1 MTRAFDPADPHA
13 APLVGGAPYRVVRR
27 VLAGVPCLLEL
38 PPEGQ
43 PVTALCVVYHGAWA
57 AKEGKL
63 GVYAALAAGRAGV
76 DGAGVDGAG
85 AGGAA
90 VLLPDAA
97 LHGERQGDTPPDL
110 NAREY
115 VWESVRRTVAEAPAL
130 LEALHTQAG
139 ADLGPD
145 FGSAFRSAP
154 LWLVGS
160 SMGGY
165 VVQTLRRTLPD
176 AGLPVARTA
185 ALITSGV
192 WNEPQVRVPALRA
205 FLDTYRP
212 VTHVAELPVTPLL
225 LASGEADPTFPL
237 AAHHAPTAAAYRAA
251 FAQAGADAGLVER
264 TFAGVGHYTSVQ
276 MRDAVLDF
284 LEPGRPPA

>member
-1 MTRAFDPADPHA
+1 MTRAFDPGDPHA
-13 APLVGGAPYRVVRR
+13 APLAGGRPYRVVRR

-43 PVTALCVVYHGAWA
+43 AVTAVCVVYHGAWA

-63 GVYAALAAGRAGV
+63 GVYAALAAGRAG
-76 DGAGVDGAG
+76 GS
-85 AGGAA
+85 GAA

-97 LHGERQGDTPPDL
+97 LHGERQGDTPPGL

-130 LEALHTQAG
+130 LEALHAEFS
-139 ADLGPD
+139 AEFGPD
-145 FGSAFRSAP
+145 FRSAP

-176 AGLPVARTA
+176 AGFPVARTA

-192 WNEPQVRVPALRA
+192 WQEPEVRAPHLQA
-205 FLDTYRP
+205 FLDAHRP

-251 FAQAGADAGLVER
+251 FAGRPDLFQEQ
-264 TFAGVGHYTSVQ
+264 TFAGVGHYTSRF
-276 MRDAVLDF
+276 MRDATLAF
-284 LEPGRPPA
+284 LTEGTDRDSG